1 MLSLSVLRVRKAT
14 LGQACGIKEKP
25 GPAHSLA
32 SNKSKTSAVK
42 KKFIS
47 TGPII
52 RIQGPAIIWKE
63 MHRSLH
69 KRKKAKVL
77 FYGLAIII
85 LVLMLYLLMLPSTA
99 HSILSG
105 YLLSILSVIVMIRLG
120 VLSAT
125 SIAAEKES
133 RTWPILLTTP
143 LDDMQ
148 IIWGKGI
155 AVFRRN
161 IPLLLL
167 WLALYCLCYVG
178 IAVENPTI
186 ILYAIL
192 VPISLASSVLFVI
205 GMGLYFSVR
214 LKSTTTAV
222 ALTVGVYIALAY
234 FCCCGFNPSSSMFFM
249 MGSQLSQNDTI
260 EMWFVLLI
268 STVIPASIY
277 AGTGLFLLWR
287 AKCRLRRDIF

>member
-1 MLSLSVLRVRKAT
+1 M
-14 LGQACGIKEKP
+14 
-25 GPAHSLA
+25 
-32 SNKSKTSAVK
+32 
-42 KKFIS
+42 
-47 TGPII
+47 
-52 RIQGPAIIWKE
+52 
-63 MHRSLH
+63 H

>member
-1 MLSLSVLRVRKAT
+1 
-14 LGQACGIKEKP
+14 
-25 GPAHSLA
+25 
-32 SNKSKTSAVK
+32 
-42 KKFIS
+42 
-47 TGPII
+47 
-52 RIQGPAIIWKE
+52 
-63 MHRSLH
+63 
-69 KRKKAKVL
+69 
-77 FYGLAIII
+77 
-85 LVLMLYLLMLPSTA
+85 
-99 HSILSG
+99 
-105 YLLSILSVIVMIRLG
+105 MIRLA

-143 LDDMQ
+143 LDDKQ

-167 WLALYCLCYVG
+167 WLVLYCFCYLS
-178 IAVENPTI
+178 IAVENPMI

-192 VPISLASSVLFVI
+192 VPIGLASSILFVI

-234 FCCCGFNPSSSMFFM
+234 FCCCGFSPLTSISYM
-249 MGSQLSQNDTI
+249 MGSQLSQNDNI
-260 EMWFVLLI
+260 EMWFLFLI

-277 AGTGLFLLWR
+277 AGTGLLLLWR
-287 AKCRLRRDIF
+287 AKCRLRLDVF